1 MEQYDLWKLDKKL
14 QKEVDE
20 DRYHHTL
27 GVMFTAASMAMVWGE
42 DLEKARVA
50 GLLHDC
56 AKCIPNKK
64 KITMCEKNKIE
75 ITEFERNNPF
85 LIHAK
90 LGTFLAKDKYKVEDP
105 EILSAITWHTTGKE
119 DMTLLE
125 KIIYIA
131 DYIEPARNKA
141 PHLTRLRKLAFTDID
156 ECMYEILKDSMAYL
170 SENPKTMDPMTEQAY
185 QFYEALH
192 RERTAKEEA

>member
-90 LGTFLAKDKYKVEDP
+90 LGAFLAKDKYNVEDP
-105 EILSAITWHTTGKE
+105 EILSAINLAYDRKRRYDIAGE
-119 DMTLLE
+119 DHL
-125 KIIYIA
+125 YRR
-131 DYIEPARNKA
+131 YIEPARNKA
-141 PHLTRLRKLAFTDID
+141 PHLTRLGSWHSPISTNA
-156 ECMYEILKDSMAYL
+156 CMK
-170 SENPKTMDPMTEQAY
+170 
-185 QFYEALH
+185 F
-192 RERTAKEEA
+192 

>member
-64 KITMCEKNKIE
+64 KIT
-75 ITEFERNNPF
+75 
-85 LIHAK
+85 
-90 LGTFLAKDKYKVEDP
+90 DVD
-105 EILSAITWHTTGKE
+105 WHETNQ
-119 DMTLLE
+119 MHSFVFYLLE
-125 KIIYIA
+125 
-131 DYIEPARNKA
+131 IERHTILYVLVQN
-141 PHLTRLRKLAFTDID
+141 HIHSMFLRV
-156 ECMYEILKDSMAYL
+156 YNRPY
-170 SENPKTMDPMTEQAY
+170 
-185 QFYEALH
+185 
-192 RERTAKEEA
+192 

>member
-56 AKCIPNKK
+56 AKCIPGEDHLYCRLYRTGTKQG
-64 KITMCEKNKIE
+64 TAPYPPSEAG
-75 ITEFERNNPF
+75 
-85 LIHAK
+85 IHR
-90 LGTFLAKDKYKVEDP
+90 YRRMHV
-105 EILSAITWHTTGKE
+105 
-119 DMTLLE
+119 
-125 KIIYIA
+125 
-131 DYIEPARNKA
+131 
-141 PHLTRLRKLAFTDID
+141 
-156 ECMYEILKDSMAYL
+156 
-170 SENPKTMDPMTEQAY
+170 
-185 QFYEALH
+185 
-192 RERTAKEEA
+192 

>member
-27 GVMFTAASMAMVWGE
+27 GVMFTASSMAMVWGE

-85 LIHAK
+85 
-90 LGTFLAKDKYKVEDP
+90 DP
-105 EILSAITWHTTGKE
+105 CQ
-119 DMTLLE
+119 
-125 KIIYIA
+125 
-131 DYIEPARNKA
+131 ARC
-141 PHLTRLRKLAFTDID
+141 ISG
-156 ECMYEILKDSMAYL
+156 EG
-170 SENPKTMDPMTEQAY
+170 QV
-185 QFYEALH
+185 
-192 RERTAKEEA
+192 

>member
-56 AKCIPNKK
+56 AK
-64 KITMCEKNKIE
+64 
-75 ITEFERNNPF
+75 
-85 LIHAK
+85 LH
-90 LGTFLAKDKYKVEDP
+90 
-105 EILSAITWHTTGKE
+105 
-119 DMTLLE
+119 
-125 KIIYIA
+125 
-131 DYIEPARNKA
+131 
-141 PHLTRLRKLAFTDID
+141 
-156 ECMYEILKDSMAYL
+156 
-170 SENPKTMDPMTEQAY
+170 SE
-185 QFYEALH
+185 
-192 RERTAKEEA
+192 

>member
-27 GVMFTAASMAMVWGE
+27 GVMFTASSMAMVWGE

-90 LGTFLAKDKYKVEDP
+90 LGAFLAKDKYKVEDP

-141 PHLTRLRKLAFTDID
+141 PRLTEIRRLAFEDLD
-156 ECMYEILKDSMAYL
+156 ACMAEILCDTLKYRSRVGGPLDPSTQLAY
-170 SENPKTMDPMTEQAY
+170 EFYRQYQKKQTDPV
-185 QFYEALH
+185 
-192 RERTAKEEA
+192 

>member
-56 AKCIPNKK
+56 AKSIGNKK
-64 KITMCEKNKIE
+64 KITLCEIYKFE
-75 ITEFERNNPF
+75 LTEVERYYPF
-85 LIHAK
+85 LMHAK
-90 LGTFLAKDKYKVEDP
+90 VGAFLAKDKYKVEDP

-125 KIIYIA
+125 KIISFA

-156 ECMYEILKDSMAYL
+156 ECMYEILKESKAYL
-170 SENPKTMDPMTEQAY
+170 
-185 QFYEALH
+185 
-192 RERTAKEEA
+192 

>member
-27 GVMFTAASMAMVWGE
+27 GVMFTASSMAMVWGE

-64 KITMCEKNKIE
+64 KSPCVRKI
-75 ITEFERNNPF
+75 R
-85 LIHAK
+85 LK
-90 LGTFLAKDKYKVEDP
+90 SLSLSGTIRFDP
-105 EILSAITWHTTGKE
+105 CQ
-119 DMTLLE
+119 
-125 KIIYIA
+125 
-131 DYIEPARNKA
+131 ARC
-141 PHLTRLRKLAFTDID
+141 ISG
-156 ECMYEILKDSMAYL
+156 EG
-170 SENPKTMDPMTEQAY
+170 QV
-185 QFYEALH
+185 
-192 RERTAKEEA
+192 

>member
-56 AKCIPNKK
+56 AKCIPKAGKVRCLVSCRFDIICN
-64 KITMCEKNKIE
+64 IDDLLQQCHIFFSCRM
-75 ITEFERNNPF
+75 PGD
-85 LIHAK
+85 
-90 LGTFLAKDKYKVEDP
+90 GT
-105 EILSAITWHTTGKE
+105 
-119 DMTLLE
+119 
-125 KIIYIA
+125 
-131 DYIEPARNKA
+131 
-141 PHLTRLRKLAFTDID
+141 
-156 ECMYEILKDSMAYL
+156 
-170 SENPKTMDPMTEQAY
+170 
-185 QFYEALH
+185 
-192 RERTAKEEA
+192 

>member
-56 AKCIPNKK
+56 AKCFPNKK
-64 KITMCEKNKIE
+64 KITMCEKN
-75 ITEFERNNPF
+75 
-85 LIHAK
+85 
-90 LGTFLAKDKYKVEDP
+90 
-105 EILSAITWHTTGKE
+105 
-119 DMTLLE
+119 
-125 KIIYIA
+125 
-131 DYIEPARNKA
+131 
-141 PHLTRLRKLAFTDID
+141 
-156 ECMYEILKDSMAYL
+156 
-170 SENPKTMDPMTEQAY
+170 
-185 QFYEALH
+185 
-192 RERTAKEEA
+192 

>member
-1 MEQYDLWKLDKKL
+1 
-14 QKEVDE
+14 
-20 DRYHHTL
+20 
-27 GVMFTAASMAMVWGE
+27 
-42 DLEKARVA
+42 
-50 GLLHDC
+50 
-56 AKCIPNKK
+56 
-64 KITMCEKNKIE
+64 MCEKNKIE

-90 LGTFLAKDKYKVEDP
+90 LGAFLAKDKYKVEDP

-156 ECMYEILKDSMAYL
+156 ECMYEIFKRQYGVSVGKPEDDGPDDGAGISVL
-170 SENPKTMDPMTEQAY
+170 
-185 QFYEALH
+185 
-192 RERTAKEEA
+192 

>member
-75 ITEFERNNPF
+75 ITAFERNNPF

-90 LGTFLAKDKYKVEDP
+90 LGAFLAKDKYKVADP

-125 KIIYIA
+125 KIIYLA
-131 DYIEPARNKA
+131 DYIEPSRDF
-141 PHLTRLRKLAFTDID
+141 PGVEVLRK
-156 ECMYEILKDSMAYL
+156 CVYEDLDRGLLMGL
-170 SENPKTMDPMTEQAY
+170 EMTVQEMTEMGNPVHHATI
-185 QFYEALH
+185 EARDWLKGK
-192 RERTAKEEA
+192 R

>member
-56 AKCIPNKK
+56 A
-64 KITMCEKNKIE
+64 TVSY
-75 ITEFERNNPF
+75 T
-85 LIHAK
+85 
-90 LGTFLAKDKYKVEDP
+90 
-105 EILSAITWHTTGKE
+105 
-119 DMTLLE
+119 
-125 KIIYIA
+125 
-131 DYIEPARNKA
+131 
-141 PHLTRLRKLAFTDID
+141 HLTLPTTP
-156 ECMYEILKDSMAYL
+156 YV
-170 SENPKTMDPMTEQAY
+170 
-185 QFYEALH
+185 
-192 RERTAKEEA
+192 